1 MTDKASIFC
10 ITPLTLKKRGGVIGQ
25 GKQKVGSPLK
35 FYGEECTEGM
45 AQRTWGYA
53 GEPFHREKKQLL
65 KSQGGRTAFGKIFLQ
80 GRSGEGF
87 TSHFKAHFL

>member
-45 AQRTWGYA
+45 A
-53 GEPFHREKKQLL
+53 
-65 KSQGGRTAFGKIFLQ
+65 
-80 GRSGEGF
+80 
-87 TSHFKAHFL
+87 